1 MPVVTIARQLGSYGN
16 EIART
21 LAARLN
27 YRYLDTRSL
36 PDYVREFGDVEPTAP
51 ELSETQPTFWE
62 RLNEERRRHA
72 IIVRCGVYNF
82 AKDDDAIIVG
92 LGANFLLRG
101 LSQTLRCMTVAPLET
116 RIRRVVD
123 RSDGSIDR
131 AAATDAIRRSDR
143 ERSGYIRY
151 MHNADWTDVHG
162 YDLVLST
169 VNLTVEQAVDS
180 IAYCLEH
187 GEISPTAGSLQAI
200 EDLAL
205 ASRVEAVLVSH
216 AGIWIHGLKAT
227 AERGVVTITGEV
239 ITDEDREYAEDAARA
254 VSGVRTVVNELR
266 IQPPPLTGM

>member
-16 EIART
+16 EIARA

-116 RIRRVVD
+116 RIKRVVD

-162 YDLVLST
+162 YDLVLNT
-169 VNLTVEQAVDS
+169 QVLTPDLGADY
-180 IAYCLEH
+180 ITYTLERA
-187 GEISPTAGSLQAI
+187 EIGPTAGSLQQI
-200 EDLAL
+200 DDLAL
-205 ASRVEAVLVSH
+205 ASRVEAVLISN
-216 AGIWIHGLKAT
+216 AGIWIHGLRAT
-227 AERGVVTITGEV
+227 SDRGVVTIAGEV
-239 ITDEDREYAEDAARA
+239 ITDEDREYAEDVARG
-254 VSGVRTVVNELR
+254 VDGVRAIVNELR